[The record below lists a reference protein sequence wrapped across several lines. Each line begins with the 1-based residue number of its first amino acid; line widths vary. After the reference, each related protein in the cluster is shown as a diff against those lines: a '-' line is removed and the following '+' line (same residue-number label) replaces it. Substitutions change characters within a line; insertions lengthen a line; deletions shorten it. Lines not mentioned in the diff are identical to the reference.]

1 MGPIVVEKP
10 RIVLPTQ
17 RSEVDDHWFSQKTG
31 VIGPPG
37 IGKSEF
43 FSHGDKTLYI
53 QTEAGLNHLRVMKV
67 PVRSWDDFREVYTQ
81 LLQASPFPYDTIV
94 IDTIDKFVDL
104 ANQEAMERG
113 RQKFKNIEI
122 NTVGDIPNGAGWAWA
137 TDLVENALGKLEEL
151 PAHII
156 FIGHLE
162 MKEVKLPTSS
172 IHKLT
177 ISIGGRTGS
186 MLMAWCDHILNIQA
200 VSQGTK
206 STRTIKTI
214 PTSTLEAK
222 SRGGMVLDGWVWSE
236 VSADNYTKFRSF
248 FK

>member
-113 RQKFKNIEI
+113 RAI
-122 NTVGDIPNGAGWAWA
+122 
-137 TDLVENALGKLEEL
+137 
-151 PAHII
+151 
-156 FIGHLE
+156 
-162 MKEVKLPTSS
+162 
-172 IHKLT
+172 
-177 ISIGGRTGS
+177 
-186 MLMAWCDHILNIQA
+186 C
-200 VSQGTK
+200 
-206 STRTIKTI
+206 
-214 PTSTLEAK
+214 
-222 SRGGMVLDGWVWSE
+222 
-236 VSADNYTKFRSF
+236 
-248 FK
+248 